1 MKRKLLAALCVT
13 AMSASLLAGCGSS
26 DKTEDTTKTEETK
39 TEETSDQEKTA
50 TDSSSDSSEV
60 ASEEEGKEAGFSD
73 GSETEGSDSE
83 NESTGVLLDT
93 SEELT
98 GTHHAEIEVK
108 DYGTIEVELDADTA
122 PITVT
127 NFVKLAQEGFYDGL
141 TFHRIMDGFMI
152 QGGDPNGNGTGGSDE
167 NIKGEFSSNG
177 VENNI
182 SHTRGTISMARAN
195 DPDSGSSQF
204 FIVQSDSTF
213 LDGDYAAFGKVTEGM
228 DIVDEICKN
237 ANPTDDNRTVKADEQ
252 PVIDSI
258 QITD

>member
-108 DYGTIEVELDADTA
+108 LWY
-122 PITVT
+122 
-127 NFVKLAQEGFYDGL
+127 Y
-141 TFHRIMDGFMI
+141 
-152 QGGDPNGNGTGGSDE
+152 
-167 NIKGEFSSNG
+167 
-177 VENNI
+177 
-182 SHTRGTISMARAN
+182 
-195 DPDSGSSQF
+195 
-204 FIVQSDSTF
+204 
-213 LDGDYAAFGKVTEGM
+213 
-228 DIVDEICKN
+228 
-237 ANPTDDNRTVKADEQ
+237 
-252 PVIDSI
+252 
-258 QITD
+258 